1 MVVVVKALVVQLAL
15 FLVALILALG
25 LLRTPLL
32 LGIVHLVD
40 VLVGLDEVYA
50 ELAQGC
56 LPRVSELV
64 GEEWVLVLG
73 VRRHGCQL
81 VLRHQA
87 SVRGH
92 PLAAHPRLRRL
103 RQGRLL
109 RLLFSFDADGVQV
122 EELAASLGPV
132 GLLGEQDGVVR
143 RVHPRCRCAVTA
155 GDHHGD
161 NGAPFRPKRHT
172 HTHALTRAGTTRRQH
187 DASTR

>member
-109 RLLFSFDADGVQV
+109 RLLFSSPRVIQSCFNPLQ
-122 EELAASLGPV
+122 SV
-132 GLLGEQDGVVR
+132 GNPIKNNPQR
-143 RVHPRCRCAVTA
+143 
-155 GDHHGD
+155 
-161 NGAPFRPKRHT
+161 T
-172 HTHALTRAGTTRRQH
+172 HTK
-187 DASTR
+187 